1 MGRGLLRRIPPARLY
16 LGATV
21 LLGLLVAVVTV
32 AQLASLSKIVD
43 LVFLKAGSRNQ
54 AVTLLLMVAG
64 TAVLRAGLLW
74 VRETTA
80 QQGAVRV
87 KNDLRRRLFAHVLR
101 LGPAFARSAR
111 SGELTTT
118 LTEGVERLDPYF
130 ARYLPQVLL
139 SAVVPLLVAAY
150 ILPRDI
156 ASAVLLVVTAPVI
169 PVMMVLVGSYA
180 EEHTRRQWL
189 ALSRMGAHFLDALQG
204 LPTLKAFGRVAVEE
218 EKVERVSRERTL
230 KVLRYAFLSG
240 LVLEFMTAAAIALV
254 AVVLGVRLINGAIS
268 FQDAFLVLL
277 LTPEFY
283 RPLRELGVHRHA
295 GMEGKASAER
305 IFEILD
311 TPVPPDGTLQ
321 ENLSGGLELSFSDV
335 RFTYPG
341 RDIPALDGL
350 SLTLPVGSR
359 TALVGRSGSGKSTL
373 VGLILRFLNPDA
385 GVISANGVPIGDLPA
400 RAWREH
406 VALVP
411 QRPHLFYGSVL
422 ENIRLAKENATR
434 SEIERA
440 AELAGAAEFIRR
452 MPHGYDTQIGER
464 GQRLSG
470 GEAQRL
476 AIARAFLKDAAL
488 LIMDEPTSSLDP
500 ESERLVRD
508 ALERLARG
516 RTSLI
521 VAHRLNT
528 VRTADRI
535 VVLHEGQLAE
545 TGTHVELLERKGH
558 YSLLAGAYEDV
569 PA

>member
-1 MGRGLLRRIPPARLY
+1 MGGGLLRRIPPARLY

-21 LLGLLVAVVTV
+21 LIGLLAAVVTV
-32 AQLASLSKIVD
+32 AQMAFLSEIVD
-43 LVFLKAGSRNQ
+43 LVFLKGGGRER
-54 AVTLLLMVAG
+54 VLTLLSLLAG

-87 KNDLRRRLFAHVLR
+87 KSDLRERLFAHVLR
-101 LGPAFARSAR
+101 LGPAYARSER
-111 SGELTTT
+111 TGELTTT

-139 SAVVPLLVAAY
+139 SAVVPLLVVAY
-150 ILPRDI
+150 ILPRDA

-189 ALSRMGAHFLDALQG
+189 ALSRMAAHFLDALQG
-204 LPTLKAFGRVAVEE
+204 LPTLKAFGRVAAEE
-218 EKVERVSRERTL
+218 EKVERVSGEFRERTL

-373 VGLILRFLNPDA
+373 VGLLLRFLNPDA

-476 AIARAFLKDAAL
+476 
-488 LIMDEPTSSLDP
+488 
-500 ESERLVRD
+500 RD
-508 ALERLARG
+508 ALDRLARG

-535 VVLHEGQLAE
+535 VVLHEGQVAE